1 MRLLTLFFLLC
12 FLAISCKNQIKN
24 EDARVEVEAGT
35 AVVSADTVKA
45 LTEETA
51 EQAPEK
57 ESTQPQD
64 GDPYNEML
72 GYWVG
77 YFKQDTDDYEEASN
91 KAIYADEAFYWNRE
105 NKINISID
113 NIEGEKVIGHSVV
126 AGNDRPFE
134 GTIEPTDEEGKYR
147 FVVKEP
153 GDDKYD
159 GEFVFTCDGRV
170 LKGKWTAYR
179 NIDIRKRKYQL
190 VKRTFEYDPDRML
203 DRSQAYIDWTKFI
216 EEKDEVETG
225 EDEFEGWVRREFAS
239 TTGLIYE
246 VNASNRLIQK
256 SEAENMKQGD
266 LIIIRNTIYARHG
279 YSFKNRPLR
288 VFFDAQPW
296 YIPVHAD
303 IKSDFTE
310 IEKKNIQLLL
320 KYEKNAKVYYDYFG
334 RG

>member
-1 MRLLTLFFLLC
+1 MRFLTPLLLLSFL
-12 FLAISCKNQIKN
+12 IIGCKNQIKN
-24 EDARVEVEAGT
+24 DNAKVDVEEGT
-35 AVVSADTVKA
+35 LVVSADTTKK
-45 LTEETA
+45 LTEEP
-51 EQAPEK
+51 EEKAPEK
-57 ESTQPQD
+57 EAVQQLD
-64 GDPYNEML
+64 DAPYSPLL

-77 YFKQDTDDYEEASN
+77 YFEQDTEDYEEAHKKS
-91 KAIYADEAFYWNRE
+91 IFADEGFYWNRQ

-113 NIEGEKVIGHSVV
+113 KIEDGKVIGHSVV

-134 GTIEPTDEEGKYR
+134 GTIEAMDRPGVYFFEVR
-147 FVVKEP
+147 EP

-159 GEFVFTCDGRV
+159 GAFVFTSDGDY
-170 LKGKWTAYR
+170 LSGKWTAYK
-179 NIDIRKRKYQL
+179 NIDIRKRKYSL
-190 VKRTFEYDPDRML
+190 EKRTFEYDPNIML
-203 DRSQAYIDWTKFI
+203 DQSKAYVDWTNYI
-216 EEKDEVETG
+216 EEKEVYEVE
-225 EDEFEGWVRREFAS
+225 EDEFEDWVRREFA
-239 TTGLIYE
+239 TATGLIYE
-246 VNASNRLIQK
+246 VNASNRLIKK

-303 IKSDFTE
+303 IRSDFTE

-320 KYEKNAKVYYDYFG
+320 KYEKNAKAYYDYFG